1 MKKLKE
7 LKKNPKKPAVLMLLT
22 NCRIDVIFVFSDENS
37 CRARI
42 GFAFEFSSKPGS
54 CKSLRWNFFM
64 ETFYSKMTILLQI
77 SAASEKINLEQT
89 CYKTCLL
96 ESYLPYEKKLQKI
109 ISQI

>member
-1 MKKLKE
+1 MKTAAEPGLG
-7 LKKNPKKPAVLMLLT
+7 LRLNFPLNPGPVSP
-22 NCRIDVIFVFSDENS
+22 SDG
-37 CRARI
+37 I
-42 GFAFEFSSKPGS
+42 
-54 CKSLRWNFFM
+54 FFM

-77 SAASEKINLEQT
+77 SAASEKNNLEQT

>member
-42 GFAFEFSSKPGS
+42 GFAFEFSSKAGS
-54 CKSLRWNFFM
+54 CKSLRWNFLWKHF
-64 ETFYSKMTILLQI
+64 I
-77 SAASEKINLEQT
+77 
-89 CYKTCLL
+89 
-96 ESYLPYEKKLQKI
+96 QK
-109 ISQI
+109 